1 MFKNAVIIA
10 VVVLCSTASYAE
22 EMAVSAHISIEGGGL
37 EVTKKISDK
46 FNARIAFHQYTYQGT
61 DPLAT
66 LKQMGNLLTD
76 ALGIS
81 KSDNAYDHNGK
92 QQLLSV
98 MADWYPGEE
107 SQSRFSVGLGYNNSN
122 DDIVGRE
129 LPLGG
134 YNLGANHYSAA
145 QVGKLQGTLKY
156 NSLAPYI
163 GFGWGNPV
171 AENKKWGFVADV
183 GMLYQG
189 APKVTLSATGTAAGL
204 QTDVAAERAR
214 LEKDT
219 WTWTPMVSI
228 GLSYQW

>member
-1 MFKNAVIIA
+1 MIRNAVIVA
-10 VVVLCSTASYAE
+10 ALTLFSAASYAE
-22 EMAVSAHISIEGGGL
+22 GMAVSAHVSLEGGGL
-37 EVTKKISDK
+37 EVTKKVSDT
-46 FNARIAFHQYTYQGT
+46 FNARIAYRQYSYQGT
-61 DPLAT
+61 DPLA
-66 LKQMGNLLTD
+66 LIKQMGNIWTD
-76 ALGIS
+76 LLGIS

-98 MADWYPGEE
+98 MADWYPSAEG
-107 SQSRFSVGLGYNNSN
+107 QSRFTIGLGYNSSN

-145 QVGKLQGTLKY
+145 QVGRLQGTLKY

-171 AENKKWGFVADV
+171 AKNKEWGFVTDI
-183 GMLYQG
+183 GLLYQG
-189 APKVTLSATGTAAGL
+189 SPKVTLGATGAAVL
-204 QTDVAAERAR
+204 QSDIAAERAR

-219 WTWTPMVSI
+219 WTWSPMVSV

>member
-1 MFKNAVIIA
+1 MVRNVALIA
-10 VVVLCSTASYAE
+10 SLTLCSAASHAE
-22 EMAVSAHISIEGGGL
+22 GIAVSAQVSLEGGGV
-37 EVTKKISDK
+37 EVTKKISDT
-46 FNARIAFHQYTYQGT
+46 FNTRIAYRQYSYQGT

-66 LKQMGNLLTD
+66 LKQMGNLWTD
-76 ALGIS
+76 LLGIS

-98 MADWYPGEE
+98 MADWYPSAEG
-107 SQSRFSVGLGYNNSN
+107 QARFSFALGYNSSN
-122 DDIVGRE
+122 DEITGRE

-156 NSLAPYI
+156 NSLAPYF

-171 AENKKWGFVADV
+171 AKNKEWGFVADI

-189 APKVTLSATGTAAGL
+189 APKVTLSATGAAVL
-204 QTDVAAERAR
+204 QSDIAAEQAR
-214 LEKDT
+214 LQNDT
-219 WTWTPMVSI
+219 WTWSPMVSM